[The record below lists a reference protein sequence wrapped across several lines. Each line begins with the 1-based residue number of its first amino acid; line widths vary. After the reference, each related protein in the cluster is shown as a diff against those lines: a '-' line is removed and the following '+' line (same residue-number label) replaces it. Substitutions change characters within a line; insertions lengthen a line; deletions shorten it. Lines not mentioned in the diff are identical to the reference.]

1 MKDKKI
7 IIAIDG
13 FSSTGKSTFAKKIAS
28 MLNYLYI
35 DTGAIYRAVTLDCL
49 QEDIIKSVSPFAID
63 MDRLIER
70 LSCIRIDFTIE
81 QETGKSITVL
91 NGKNV
96 ENRIRSMEVSEAVS
110 QVSGISE
117 VRSFVDSI
125 LKKFGEKK
133 GIVMDGRDI
142 GTTVFPDA
150 ELKIF
155 MTANTETRAAR
166 RLSELRS
173 KGDTTT
179 TLEEVTEN
187 IRKRD
192 EMDQNR
198 KISPLRKA
206 EDAIVLDNSEMTIED
221 QMKWIKSILK

>member
-63 MDRLIER
+63 MDRLVER